1 MIPNELKEFAESI
14 ITKAAKIGNLSISV
28 NFSEG
33 DMSIHIYPC
42 IPSSAENTL
51 EANDLE
57 KVEVYDDNTKQ

>member
-1 MIPNELKEFAESI
+1 MIPTELKEFAESI

-42 IPSSAENTL
+42 IPSSAENTTAS
-51 EANDLE
+51 ESDPE
-57 KVEVYDDNTKQ
+57 KVEVYDD

>member
-28 NFSEG
+28 NFSDG
-33 DMSIHIYPC
+33 DMSIHIYPY

>member
-42 IPSSAENTL
+42 IPPSVENTL
-51 EANDLE
+51 EVNDLE

>member
-1 MIPNELKEFAESI
+1 MIPSELKEFAESI

-42 IPSSAENTL
+42 IPSLAENTTTS
-51 EANDLE
+51 ESDPE
-57 KVEVYDDNTKQ
+57 KVEVYDD

>member
-14 ITKAAKIGNLSISV
+14 ITKASKIGNLSISV

-42 IPSSAENTL
+42 IPSSVENTIAF
-51 EANDLE
+51 EPNPE
-57 KVEVYDDNTKQ
+57 KVEVYDD

>member
-33 DMSIHIYPC
+33 DMSIHIYPY
-42 IPSSAENTL
+42 IPSSAENTTTS
-51 EANDLE
+51 ESDPE
-57 KVEVYDDNTKQ
+57 KVEVYDD